1 MGSNRN
7 EMENASDTIRKSYF
21 KAESVVE
28 YALPTCFFLFLPLF
42 LLYGI
47 FFVYPLVRL
56 FPISCLEPTFTL
68 EHYWHFFEEP
78 LYTTVLLRTFRV
90 SLIVTIVCLTV
101 GYPVAY
107 VLANAEGKRLAIYF
121 ACVILPFWT
130 SILVRN
136 YAWIVILQ
144 RKGVLNTL
152 LQWIGVIDNPLRLL
166 YSEPAVAL
174 GMIHF
179 LLPLMILPI
188 YSVLRGIDRN
198 LELAAYNLGA
208 RPWPA
213 FLLVTL
219 PLSLPGIG
227 AGVSIV
233 FIIGLGFFITPA
245 LLGGPKNLMIST
257 LIERQVAVNDWPFAA
272 SGAFILLFITM
283 ILIMIFHK
291 IVSFEKMYGR

>member
-1 MGSNRN
+1 MEGGSK
-7 EMENASDTIRKSYF
+7 TIRKSYF
-21 KAESVVE
+21 KTESVVE

-68 EHYWHFFEEP
+68 DHYSRFFKEP
-78 LYTTVLLRTFRV
+78 LYTTVLLGTFRV
-90 SLIVTIVCLTV
+90 SLIATIVCLVV

-107 VLANAEGKRLAIYF
+107 VLANTKGKRLAIYV

-136 YAWIVILQ
+136 YAWIVIFQ
-144 RKGVLNTL
+144 RRGMLNTL
-152 LQWIGVIDNPLRLL
+152 LQWIGIVDNPLRLL
-166 YSEPAVAL
+166 YNEFAVVL

-198 LELAAYNLGA
+198 LVMAAYNLGA
-208 RPWPA
+208 RPWSA
-213 FLLVTL
+213 FLLVIL

-227 AGVSIV
+227 AGVCIV
-233 FIIGLGFFITPA
+233 FIMGLGFFITPA
-245 LLGGPKNLMIST
+245 LLGGPRNLMIST
-257 LIERQVAVNDWPFAA
+257 LIEKQLTVNDWPFAA
-272 SGAFILLFITM
+272 AGAFILLFITM
-283 ILIMIFHK
+283 ILIMIFNK
-291 IVSFEKMYGR
+291 IVNFERVSGR